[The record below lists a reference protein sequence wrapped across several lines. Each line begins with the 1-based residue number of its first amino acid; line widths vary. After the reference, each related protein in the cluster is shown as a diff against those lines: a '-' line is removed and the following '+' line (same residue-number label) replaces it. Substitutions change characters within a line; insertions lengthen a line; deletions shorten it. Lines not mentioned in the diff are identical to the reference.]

1 MQHDSIGLQN
11 LKYLSSGFFIF
22 LEYYQKIIN
31 LRSMVNLFYFNN

>member
-1 MQHDSIGLQN
+1 MQHDSIGLQD

-31 LRSMVNLFYFNN
+31 LSMVNLFYFNN